1 MDIEALISL
10 ALYFVLMMAIG
21 LYAYRE
27 STSDVSGYM
36 LGGRQLHPA
45 VAALSA
51 GASDMSGWMLMG
63 LPGAIFATG
72 FSESWIAIG
81 LIIGAYF
88 NYRLVAP
95 RLRVYTE
102 IADDAITIP
111 DYFEKRFNDKSRT
124 LRVVSAVVIIVFFTL
139 YTSAGVVAG
148 GKLFEASFG
157 LDYRLGLFLTAG
169 VVVAY
174 TLFGGFLAVS
184 LTDFV
189 QGCIMFVALVL
200 VPIVTIMQLGGF
212 GPTTDALSTLSVD
225 VGGWEKPYLSMIPQE
240 SLGLAIIGIIST
252 MSWGLGYFGQPHI
265 IVRFMAV
272 KSLKDVVTMRR
283 IGMSWM
289 IITVIGA
296 VLTGAAGLAYVKS
309 QNIAV
314 AEDVHVARVIEAP
327 EEATSFSELEDID
340 TTGAF
345 SEGEQVMLSDQETI
359 FILLSQVIFHPYIAG
374 FLLAAILAAIMSTI
388 SSQLLVSSSS
398 LTEDF
403 YKIFLRRGASQKELV
418 LVGRISVF
426 VVSMVAIL
434 LAFDP
439 NSNILNLVSNAW
451 AGFGAAFGPLIL
463 MSLFWRGM
471 TRAGA
476 VAGMVIGAATVLV
489 WIYVLQLSGVMYE
502 MVPGFIAAAIAIYV
516 VSGMTRKPDE
526 QVTGH
531 FDAMTDILKQ
541 GTLPSES

>member
-21 LYAYRE
+21 LYAYRT
-27 STSDVSGYM
+27 STDDVSGYM
-36 LGGRQLHPA
+36 LGGRQLNPA
-45 VAALSA
+45 VASLSA

-72 FSESWIAIG
+72 MSEAWIAIG
-81 LIIGAYF
+81 LMIGAYF

-111 DYFEKRFNDKSRT
+111 DFFEKRFADHSRM
-124 LRVVSAVVIIVFFTL
+124 LRVISAVVIIIFFTL
-139 YTSAGVVAG
+139 YTSAGVVSG

-200 VPIVTIMQLGGF
+200 VPVVTIMQLGGF
-212 GPTTDALSTLSVD
+212 GPTVDALSTLSVD
-225 VGGWEKPYLSMIPQE
+225 VGGWEKSYLSMIPQE
-240 SLGLAIIGIIST
+240 SLGLAAIGIIST

-272 KSLKDVVTMRR
+272 RSLKDVAVMRR

-289 IITVIGA
+289 LITVLGA

-309 QNIAV
+309 QNIDV
-314 AEDVHVARVIEAP
+314 ADGVPIARVIEAP
-327 EEATSFSELEDID
+327 TDATTFSELDNID

-345 SEGEQVMLSDQETI
+345 SDGDVVLGDQETI

-418 LVGRISVF
+418 LVGRLSVLA
-426 VVSMVAIL
+426 VSLVAIA

-439 NSNILNLVSNAW
+439 DSNILNLVSNAW
-451 AGFGAAFGPLIL
+451 AGFGAAFGPVVLI
-463 MSLFWRGM
+463 SLFWRGM
-471 TRAGA
+471 TRLGA
-476 VAGMVIGAATVLV
+476 IAGMVTGAVTVLA
-489 WIYVLQLSGVMYE
+489 WIYVFNLSGVMYE
-502 MVPGFIAAAIAIYV
+502 IVPGFIAATIAIIV
-516 VSGMTRKPDE
+516 VSMVSKDPE
-526 QVTGH
+526 SQVTDY
-531 FDAMTDILKQ
+531 FDEMTGILKK
-541 GTLPSES
+541 GELPGKE